1 LGARDR
7 TETNVIVIGGS
18 EKIMAEPVKTHWRKL
33 VNPDYL
39 GAYSLDPGKDMILT
53 IKHVKNEMVTGPD
66 GKKEECM
73 VMTFMEPQ
81 KPMIVNSTNAKTI
94 EKLYGTPYIE
104 EWHSRKI
111 QLFVDKV
118 KAFGEVVEA
127 LRIRPRIPVQTQI
140 STKCTDCEGEITGFE
155 NMTAEQVAQRNYSK
169 YGKPLCISCA
179 TKLKEQGKVE
189 DPL

>member
-1 LGARDR
+1 
-7 TETNVIVIGGS
+7 
-18 EKIMAEPVKTHWRKL
+18 MAEPVKTHWRKL

-53 IKHVKNEMVTGPD
+53 IKYVKNEIVTGPD

-73 VMTFMEPQ
+73 VMTFMENQ

-94 EKLYGTPYIE
+94 EKLYQTPYIE

-127 LRIRPRIPVQTQI
+127 LRIRPRIPAQTGV
-140 STKCTDCEGEITGFE
+140 STKCTDCGNDIKGFE
-155 NMTAEQVAQRNYSK
+155 NKTAEQIAQYTYSK
-169 YGKPLCISCA
+169 YGKPLCSECA
-179 TKLKEQGKVE
+179 TKNKEAGKVE